1 MGTIPLIGEGRESLC
16 LFTLM
21 KFFRFRGTTTKSQKM
36 DADATCSVNGC
47 EAPKNWKDLVKDK
60 KLPIMG
66 DEKIMS
72 QKKHGTSETPVMDT
86 LKYGVDRNL
95 ADRICNYNRHYAENF
110 GYFQKTKW
118 LEQVSQTE
126 ATGNGDGGCGASVLL
141 LLLLLLSCFF
151 NLQSSFASSTL
162 FLTK

>member
-1 MGTIPLIGEGRESLC
+1 
-16 LFTLM
+16 
-21 KFFRFRGTTTKSQKM
+21 M